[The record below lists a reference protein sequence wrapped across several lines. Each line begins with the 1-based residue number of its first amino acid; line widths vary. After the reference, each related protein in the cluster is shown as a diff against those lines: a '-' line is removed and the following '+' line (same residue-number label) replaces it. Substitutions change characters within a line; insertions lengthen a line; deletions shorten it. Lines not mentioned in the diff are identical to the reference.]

1 MSFRRAH
8 IGHQRGLLALFCL
21 SGVLIIQP
29 AVAADDEQTI
39 TMGAVAQANAKLVIS
54 AVQHGILTQ
63 NLDAMGTV
71 MSEASRIVHI
81 HPAGSGKVM
90 NVTVVPG
97 QHVSTG
103 DVLLTYQNHSLH
115 LVRLEMTKAQSALS
129 TAQAA
134 YQNAAA
140 AYGRSRDL
148 EGITVA
154 VGETRRR
161 LALFKAAKDDI
172 AARQADVAT
181 LQHQLDE
188 EYNSVTESDKGQISP
203 ADETSSIISPT
214 AGEVQSVL
222 VGVADD
228 ISPATELIT
237 LADMSSVWIVSDI
250 LPQDAAQVVEG
261 GEQTTELPAD
271 GAMTLLTSK
280 ITSVGDLADPVTGLV
295 RVISRAANPDGH
307 LHPGMFLNTHLP
319 TRVRTEG
326 IVVPESAVTE
336 INGVS
341 TVFLPAG
348 PDHFRPKEVRV
359 GAESAGQK
367 VIVSGLVGGD
377 RIVTHGAFALKAIM
391 QTSDLPDGD

>member
-1 MSFRRAH
+1 VSFRIVV
-8 IGHQRGLLALFCL
+8 IGHQRWLLALFCL
-21 SGVLIIQP
+21 SGALTQP
-29 AVAADDEQTI
+29 AFATDDEQTI
-39 TMGAVAQANAKLVIS
+39 TMGAAARANAKLVIS
-54 AVQHGILTQ
+54 VVQHGTLGE

-71 MSEASRIVHI
+71 MSDASRIVRI
-81 HPAGSGKVM
+81 HPAGSGKIL
-90 NVTVVPG
+90 NVAVVPG
-97 QHVSTG
+97 QHVRKG
-103 DVLLTYQNHSLH
+103 EVLLTYQDHSLH

-140 AYGRSRDL
+140 AYSRSRDL

-154 VGETRRR
+154 AGETRHR
-161 LALFKAAKDDI
+161 LALFKAARDDI
-172 AARQADVAT
+172 TARQADVDT

-188 EYNSVTESDKGQISP
+188 EYNSVTESDKGQITP
-203 ADETSSIISPT
+203 TDETSSIISPT
-214 AGEVQSVL
+214 TSEVQSVL

-228 ISPATELIT
+228 ISPATELVA

-250 LPQDAAQVVEG
+250 LPQDAAQIVEG

-295 RVISRAANPDGH
+295 RVISRAANPGGH

-319 TRVRTEG
+319 TRARTEG
-326 IVVPESAVTE
+326 IIVPESAVTE
-336 INGVS
+336 INGIS
-341 TVFLPAG
+341 TVFLPVG
-348 PDHFRPKEVRV
+348 PDRFRPQEVQV

-367 VIVSGLVGGD
+367 VIVSGLTVGD
-377 RIVTHGAFALKAIM
+377 RIVTHGAFALKAII
-391 QTSDLPDGD
+391 QTSDLSDGD